1 MIPAID
7 LRLGVDEHH
16 RAAAAALYY
25 DAFSQLLAPILGERS
40 QALPLL
46 SSGLDLGRA
55 VAAIELGDAGDDA
68 RRDHADADAD
78 ADAHAHADADAH
90 AHADAHENI
99 LVDRQSDDPDSPDTR
114 RSDERRSQP
123 VDHGDSV
130 PENERLVG
138 ICGLHFDGRHFVAL
152 RPGSMLRAYGLFDGL
167 RRILVGGLL
176 DRQPRPGEL
185 VIDGIAVLPAA
196 RGRGIGALLLGELER
211 FARAQ
216 DLRAL
221 SLDVA
226 ADNTG
231 AVDLYRRCGFIE
243 RGSSSSWLVRRAF
256 GILEVQSMRKD
267 LAELD
272 VRGQSRKRA

>member
-40 QALPLL
+40 RALPLL
-46 SSGLDLGRA
+46 GSGLDLERA
-55 VAAIELGDAGDDA
+55 VAAIEVRGADDDA
-68 RRDHADADAD
+68 RPDEHDEHDEHDR
-78 ADAHAHADADAH
+78 
-90 AHADAHENI
+90 ENI
-99 LVDRQSDDPDSPDTR
+99 PDDRRHDDPDTADDLRTDRADNPDSR
-114 RSDERRSQP
+114 RSEP
-123 VDHGDSV
+123 VEHSESV
-130 PENERLVG
+130 LENERLLG

-152 RPGSMLRAYGLFDGL
+152 RPGSMLRAFGLLDGL

-211 FARAQ
+211 FARAR

-226 ADNTG
+226 ADNSG
-231 AVDLYRRCGFIE
+231 AVDLYRRCGFVE

-256 GILEVQSMRKD
+256 GILEVRSMHKD
-267 LAELD
+267 LAEENGPAQT
-272 VRGQSRKRA
+272 RSRP

>member
-40 QALPLL
+40 RALPLL
-46 SSGLDLGRA
+46 SAALDLERA
-55 VAAIELGDAGDDA
+55 VAAI
-68 RRDHADADAD
+68 DHADAD

-90 AHADAHENI
+90 AHADAHENM
-99 LVDRQSDDPDSPDTR
+99 LVDRPSDDPDSPGTR
-114 RSDERRSQP
+114 RADDRRSQP
-123 VDHGDSV
+123 VEHSDSV
-130 PENERLVG
+130 PENGRLVG
-138 ICGLHFDGRHFVAL
+138 ICGLHFGGRHFVAL
-152 RPGSMLRAYGLFDGL
+152 RPGSMLRAYGLLGGL

-185 VIDGIAVLPAA
+185 VIDGIAVLPED

-231 AVDLYRRCGFIE
+231 ATDLYRRCGFVE
-243 RGSSSSWLVRRAF
+243 RGSSSSWLMRRAF

-267 LAELD
+267 LAEPD
-272 VRGQSRKRA
+272 DRGQSRNRA